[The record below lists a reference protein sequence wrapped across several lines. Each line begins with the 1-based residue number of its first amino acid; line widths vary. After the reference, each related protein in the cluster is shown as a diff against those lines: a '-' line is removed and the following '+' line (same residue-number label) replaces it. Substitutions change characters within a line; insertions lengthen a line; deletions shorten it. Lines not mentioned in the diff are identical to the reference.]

1 MSKGFVLSRRL
12 LLASLLAAAA
22 PLPAARADDEV
33 PETDKIPQKDALY
46 QTHPKGPQRCQICL
60 QFKPPNAC
68 KIIKGPITSQGWC
81 QYFAARENAH

>member
-1 MSKGFVLSRRL
+1 MPKAFVLSRRL

-22 PLPAARADDEV
+22 RLTPARAEDEV
-33 PETDKIPQKDALY
+33 PEAEKIPQKDALY

-68 KIIKGPITSQGWC
+68 KIVQGQITPQGWC
-81 QYFAARENAH
+81 QYFAARENA